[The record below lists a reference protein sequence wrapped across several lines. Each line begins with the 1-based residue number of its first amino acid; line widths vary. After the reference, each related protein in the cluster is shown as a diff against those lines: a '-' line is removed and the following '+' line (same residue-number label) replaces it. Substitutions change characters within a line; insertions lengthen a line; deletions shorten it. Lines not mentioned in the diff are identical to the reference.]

1 MDTVTSAPIDLV
13 NSLTGKLRSKF
24 KPRYASDESVSL
36 GAAADASAAART
48 GRAPERGATVAAA
61 VSAMGDAARA
71 VVAEGKDRRAAVKAA
86 NAASQE
92 RAHDFED
99 QLSGTAGTIA
109 DAAVANAN
117 ADIDTDAPA
126 APAAT
131 APADPAAAASPAV
144 SPNAAAAQAEP
155 APVGNSPYTVQ

>member
-1 MDTVTSAPIDLV
+1 MTGVQTCALPIW
-13 NSLTGKLRSKF
+13 
-24 KPRYASDESVSL
+24 
-36 GAAADASAAART
+36 
-48 GRAPERGATVAAA
+48 
-61 VSAMGDAARA
+61 DAARA

-92 RAHDFED
+92 RARDFED
-99 QLSGTAGTIA
+99 QLSGTAGTI

-117 ADIDTDAPA
+117 ADTDTDAPA
-126 APAAT
+126 APTAT
-131 APADPAAAASPAV
+131 DPADPAAAASPAI

>member
-1 MDTVTSAPIDLV
+1 
-13 NSLTGKLRSKF
+13 
-24 KPRYASDESVSL
+24 
-36 GAAADASAAART
+36 
-48 GRAPERGATVAAA
+48 
-61 VSAMGDAARA
+61 MGDAARA

-117 ADIDTDAPA
+117 ADIDTDAPTA
-126 APAAT
+126 SAT
-131 APADPAAAASPAV
+131 AV
-144 SPNAAAAQAEP
+144 SPNAAAAKAKP